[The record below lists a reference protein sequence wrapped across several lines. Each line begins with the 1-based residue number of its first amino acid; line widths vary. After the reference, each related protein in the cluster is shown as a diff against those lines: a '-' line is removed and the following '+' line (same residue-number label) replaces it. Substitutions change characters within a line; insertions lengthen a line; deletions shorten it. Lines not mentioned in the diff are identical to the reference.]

1 MSCNEA
7 ELFCPE
13 DLPVTQED
21 REALR
26 RLRVFSPQ
34 EIFAGCQALA
44 EAFPHLVEQAYR
56 RPTFAGRRRFSLAD
70 DEG

>member
-1 MSCNEA
+1 MSWCED
-7 ELFCPE
+7 ELFSPR
-13 DLPVTQED
+13 DLPVSQQD

-26 RLRVFSPQ
+26 RLRVFTPE

-56 RPTFAGRRRFSLAD
+56 RSTFAGRRQFSLFDEAD
-70 DEG
+70 